1 MAKERSEMVKKKM
14 GKGCG
19 TRNEYYGSLSIGSCW
34 MCVIRLTT
42 CWSRRMCVSMCG
54 TLLQWRGKG
63 KEHENAREDL
73 KDMGIRPELYEE
85 ETDSGTDLPVAA
97 TTLSK
102 MERQ

>member
-1 MAKERSEMVKKKM
+1 MSK
-14 GKGCG
+14 CG
-19 TRNEYYGSLSIGSCW
+19 I
-34 MCVIRLTT
+34 
-42 CWSRRMCVSMCG
+42 
-54 TLLQWRGKG
+54 LLQWRGKG